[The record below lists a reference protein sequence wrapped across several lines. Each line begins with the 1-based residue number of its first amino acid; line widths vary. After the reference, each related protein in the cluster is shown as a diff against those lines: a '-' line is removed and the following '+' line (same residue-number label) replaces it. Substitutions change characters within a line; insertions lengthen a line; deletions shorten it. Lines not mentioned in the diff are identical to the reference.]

1 MWGILKEGHHKLSA
15 MADDYIVALKD
26 SVFRE
31 TPLTVTDFDE
41 DRRIAFASK
50 ADAEAWVTAQNREH
64 ASMGQLT
71 LHTAHP
77 ADKSDVDAYVVFQP
91 VNSVWVPES

>member
-1 MWGILKEGHHKLSA
+1 
-15 MADDYIVALKD
+15 MADDYIVELKD

-31 TPLTVTDFDE
+31 TPLEETDFDE

-50 ADAEAWVTAQNREH
+50 ADAEGWVSNQNRAH
-64 ASMGQLT
+64 TRMGQLT

-77 ADKSDVDAYVVFQP
+77 ADTAAVDAYVVFQP
-91 VNSVWVPES
+91 VKGVWVTDS

>member
-1 MWGILKEGHHKLSA
+1 
-15 MADDYIVALKD
+15 MADYIVELKD

-31 TPLTVTDFDE
+31 TPLAEADFDDE
-41 DRRIAFASK
+41 RRLAFDSK
-50 ADAEAWVTAQNREH
+50 ADAAEWVTEQNRNH

-77 ADKSDVDAYVVFQP
+77 ADTSAVDAYVVFRP
-91 VNSVWVPES
+91 VNGVWVPD

>member
-1 MWGILKEGHHKLSA
+1 
-15 MADDYIVALKD
+15 MADDYIVEFKD

-31 TPLTVTDFDE
+31 TPLEETDFDD
-41 DRRIAFASK
+41 DRRIVFSSE
-50 ADAEAWVTAQNREH
+50 ADAEAWVTERNQEH

-77 ADKSDVDAYVVFQP
+77 ADKSVVDAYVVFQP
-91 VNSVWVPES
+91 VKGVWVPDS